1 MKTTN
6 VKTTLLALM
15 MLVLSTTAFA
25 QLQQIDY
32 MRPMGLNGI
41 GTFETVKTEPLPF
54 DGLRLRMGAGF
65 TQQFQ
70 MLDHSNT
77 ATKQI
82 ANTYA
87 FDAVNNVWKA
97 TPTSTVNPNELAKI
111 GNSFNNATANL
122 NIDVQLEKGVR
133 VSLVTYLSSRHHQ
146 EAWVKGGYI
155 QFDQMP
161 FMPWSFVEDFMSI
174 ATIKIGHMEINYG
187 DQHFR
192 RTDNGNAVYN
202 PFVGNTIL
210 DAFTTEI
217 GAELYLQKYGLLG
230 MVAVTNGE
238 ISGSVTAPEKKSG
251 SLILKGGYDT
261 QLNEDLR
268 VRLTASYY
276 GNKKGQN
283 NTLFAGDRTG
293 SRYYWVLENTA
304 ATSTGAAFSGTL
316 NPGYRTEV
324 SAFQVNPFV
333 KFMGFEFFGIYEQT
347 SGKATALD
355 VDSKKLTQLSGE
367 LIYRFDVFGKE
378 NVYVGARYNTV
389 KGDVQQDDAIVTQN
403 PNSTTALEIKK
414 DLPRTKSIADATIT
428 RMQVAAGWYFTP
440 NVLAKVEYVNQT
452 YDGFG
457 VGDIRNGAKFNGL
470 MFEAVVGF

>member
-15 MLVLSTTAFA
+15 MLVLSTTVFA
-25 QLQQIDY
+25 QLQTIDY
-32 MRPMGLNGI
+32 SRPMGLDGVNK
-41 GTFETVKTEPLPF
+41 FETTKTDPLPF
-54 DGLRLRMGAGF
+54 DGLRLRIGAGF

-70 MLDHSNT
+70 MLEHSNT

-82 ANTYA
+82 T
-87 FDAVNNVWKA
+87 NNYTFNSGTSTWSA
-97 TPTSTVNPNELAKI
+97 GTPSTTVNPNELVKI

-122 NIDVQLEKGVR
+122 NIDVQLEKGVK
-133 VSLVTYLSSRHHQ
+133 VSLVTYLSARHHQ

-161 FMPWSFVEDFMSI
+161 FFPWSFVEDFMSI

-192 RTDNGNAVYN
+192 RTDNGNASWN
-202 PFVGNTIL
+202 PFVGNTVL

-217 GAELYLQKYGLLG
+217 GAELYLQKYGFLG

-238 ISGSVTAPEKKSG
+238 ISGSVNAPEKKSG

-268 VRLTASYY
+268 VRLTTSYY
-276 GNKKGQN
+276 RNEKGQN
-283 NTLFAGDRTG
+283 NTLYAGDRTG
-293 SRYYWVLENTA
+293 SRYYWVIENTA
-304 ATSTGAAFSGTL
+304 ATGTANAFSGTL
-316 NPGYRTEV
+316 NPGYKTDV

-333 KFMGFEFFGIYEQT
+333 KFMGFELFGIYEQT
-347 SGKATALD
+347 SGKATPLD
-355 VDSKKLTQLSGE
+355 VASKKLTQISGE
-367 LIYRFDVFGKE
+367 LLYRFDVFGKE

-389 KGDVQQDDAIVTQN
+389 NGDVQQDGAIITKN
-403 PNSTTALEIKK
+403 PNSTTLADKK
-414 DLPRTKSIADATIT
+414 EDVRTKTIADATIT
-428 RMQVAAGWYFTP
+428 RMQFAAGWYFTP

-457 VGDIRNGAKFNGL
+457 VEDIRSGAKFNGL